1 MEKEKIDK
9 YINLA
14 AYARRHFRVKT
25 VIVPIVSGASGT
37 VPAKLSELLEKLE
50 IKDIIGSLQTAILIF
65 TTAMVRRVLILWSPG
80 FGLGLEVNKCLF
92 PV

>member
-1 MEKEKIDK
+1 MDFAIPMNHHVKKMEKETIDK
-9 YINLA
+9 YMNLA

-25 VIVPIVSGASGT
+25 VIVQIVSRASGT

-65 TTAMVRRVLILWSPG
+65 TTAMVRRVLIL
-80 FGLGLEVNKCLF
+80 
-92 PV
+92 